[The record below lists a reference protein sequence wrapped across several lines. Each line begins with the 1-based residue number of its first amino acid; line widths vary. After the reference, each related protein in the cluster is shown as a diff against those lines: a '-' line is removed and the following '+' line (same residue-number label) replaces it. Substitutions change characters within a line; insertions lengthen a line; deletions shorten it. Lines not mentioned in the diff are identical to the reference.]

1 MGVLAAVVE
10 TGDLLSTV
18 LASFVAGLGVALVSS
33 IGIWGGAK
41 YVDLHQEGRNVAA
54 VLALG
59 VGILGLLATLAIIAI
74 GLILMISG

>member
-1 MGVLAAVVE
+1 MGMLAVVVE
-10 TGDLLSTV
+10 TGDLISTV
-18 LASFVAGLGVALVSS
+18 LASFVAGLSVALVSS

-59 VGILGLLATLAIIAI
+59 VGVLGLLATLAIIVI
-74 GLILMISG
+74 GLVLMISG